1 MERMVRMAIEIVN
14 ARVFDGNEI
23 TAGRKVVVDGGSI
36 SESTDITETVDGSGR
51 TLLPGLI
58 DSHVHLYENTEFLK
72 MAARHGVTTML
83 DMGIRNPEA
92 VDGLRNIPGLTSVF
106 SSCGMIFAY
115 GSKAVEM
122 MKYPEYMAV
131 KDAKDAERIVGR
143 QVETGAD
150 YIKMI
155 LEEKGKQQGVEYP
168 PGVGNAVT
176 EQAHNRGKLV
186 MAHAVS
192 NKTYRFG
199 WDYGVD
205 VLMHI
210 PYMAPIEPELVAD
223 IVSKGT
229 VVVPTLI
236 MGKCLMDK
244 LLKTHPVMAKMM
256 MFTGRLTKGGDAF
269 NFTLDIALASLSKLH
284 KAGARVFAGTDSNM
298 DDPTTP
304 SAVPYGSS
312 LHDELEFYVRA
323 GMSPTEAIQSATSKP
338 AEFFGFN
345 DRGTVTPGK
354 RADLL
359 LVKGDPTKNIG
370 DIRNV
375 ERVWIN
381 GVEVLKD

>member
-1 MERMVRMAIEIVN
+1 MAIEIVN
-14 ARVFDGNEI
+14 AKVFDGGEI
-23 TAGRKVVVDGGSI
+23 AAGRKVVIDGSVI
-36 SESTDITETVDGSGR
+36 AEKAEVTETVDGSGC

-58 DSHVHLYENTEFLK
+58 DSHVHLYENKDYLK

-83 DMGIRNPEA
+83 DMGVRNPEI
-92 VDGLRNIPGLTSVF
+92 VDGLRNVPGMTSVF
-106 SSCGMIFAY
+106 SSCGMIFAA
-115 GSKAVEM
+115 GSKAVEL

-131 KDAKDAERIVGR
+131 KDARDAERIVSK

-155 LEEKGKQQGVEYP
+155 LEEKGKQQGVEYL
-168 PGVGNAVT
+168 PGVGKAVV
-176 EQAHNRGKLV
+176 EQSHKRGKLV

-192 NKTYRFG
+192 NKTYRIG
-199 WDYGVD
+199 WDYDVD

-210 PYMAPIEPELVAD
+210 PYMAPIEPDLVTD

-244 LLKTHPVMAKMM
+244 LLKTHPFMAKMM
-256 MFTGRLTKGGDAF
+256 TFTGRLTKGKNAF
-269 NFTLDIALASLSKLH
+269 NFTPDIAIASLSKLH
-284 KAGARVFAGTDSNM
+284 KAGARIFAGTDSNM

-323 GMSPTEAIQSATSKP
+323 GMTPAEAIQSATDKP
-338 AEFFGFN
+338 AEFFGFS
-345 DRGTVTPGK
+345 DRGTITPGK

-359 LVKGDPTKNIG
+359 LVKGDPTVNIG

-375 ERVWIN
+375 LKVWIN
-381 GVEVLKD
+381 GAEAALN